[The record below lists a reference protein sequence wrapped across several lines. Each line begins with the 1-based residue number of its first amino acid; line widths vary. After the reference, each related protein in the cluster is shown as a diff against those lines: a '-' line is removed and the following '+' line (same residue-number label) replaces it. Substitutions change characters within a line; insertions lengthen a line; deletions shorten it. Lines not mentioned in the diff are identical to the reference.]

1 MPTVGKSA
9 PMIHIIG
16 LGVTDHAA
24 LSDEAAAALVSSQL
38 VIGSAR
44 QLAVVEHYLN
54 DTDNAYFSSHGKNSH
69 KEHAD
74 RSAGD
79 SENTKRQIQELPPL
93 RQLSELLENST
104 ANNITL
110 LASGD
115 PLYYGIGRW
124 FSKRYAA
131 EQLRFYPGIS
141 SIQAA
146 CHSIGLSLQDAQVI
160 SLHGRPLQTLRRYL
174 AKHRYLVI
182 LTDQHSHPVALAEEC
197 VAAGLSQSKL
207 WVCEQLGYPEQQVR
221 EFTAQALVE
230 QFVEQNAAER
240 LELVDQHGT
249 SSSSSSSSS
258 LVFDPLHV
266 TIIEINR
273 DSASATD
280 SSAKPNKNY
289 LPSFPGIPD
298 EHFITDNE
306 AGKGL
311 ITKREV
317 RLAILSLLQPAPDD
331 IGWDIGA
338 GCGGVTVEW
347 ALWNPLGS
355 VHAIE
360 HHPKRLDCL
369 QQNRDRFGVVDN
381 LHIVAGRAP
390 QALSELPAANKIFIG
405 GSDGELPNMLQTLW
419 QSLPLN
425 GVIVASAVMETSRMQ
440 LLQFSQSP
448 EFSESGRLETL
459 QIAVSK
465 GGELA
470 GQLLYRPNL
479 PVTLFKFTK
488 TAGAASRHSD

>member
-1 MPTVGKSA
+1 
-9 PMIHIIG
+9 
-16 LGVTDHAA
+16 
-24 LSDEAAAALVSSQL
+24 
-38 VIGSAR
+38 
-44 QLAVVEHYLN
+44 
-54 DTDNAYFSSHGKNSH
+54 
-69 KEHAD
+69 
-74 RSAGD
+74 
-79 SENTKRQIQELPPL
+79 
-93 RQLSELLENST
+93 
-104 ANNITL
+104 
-110 LASGD
+110 
-115 PLYYGIGRW
+115 
-124 FSKRYAA
+124 
-131 EQLRFYPGIS
+131 
-141 SIQAA
+141 
-146 CHSIGLSLQDAQVI
+146 
-160 SLHGRPLQTLRRYL
+160 
-174 AKHRYLVI
+174 
-182 LTDQHSHPVALAEEC
+182 
-197 VAAGLSQSKL
+197 
-207 WVCEQLGYPEQQVR
+207 
-221 EFTAQALVE
+221 
-230 QFVEQNAAER
+230 
-240 LELVDQHGT
+240 
-249 SSSSSSSSS
+249 
-258 LVFDPLHV
+258 VFDPLHV

-273 DSASATD
+273 DFVSVGD
-280 SSAKPNKNY
+280 SSSKPNKHY

-390 QALSELPAANKIFIG
+390 QALSELPAANIIFIG

-419 QSLPLN
+419 QSLPLD

-448 EFSESGRLETL
+448 EFTESGRLETL